1 MGIPGLEDIG
11 LNWKQAVGTT
21 IASFVIRVFFAA
33 ATYVAKKPDPDV
45 ITETIE
51 TTHLTKNEL
60 TGTVESGS
68 SKTTTTT
75 PVEPPK
81 QT

>member
-45 ITETIE
+45 ITETVE
-51 TTHLTKNEL
+51 TTHFAKDEA
-60 TGTVESGS
+60 GVVSGGS
-68 SKTTTTT
+68 SKTVTTT